1 MRKLKLFLTLL
12 FAAVLSAGQMWGDKS
27 TLTFTAACGGSG
39 TADNG
44 AVWTVTSDGTESSHD
59 ATKGIHYGTSSAQVK
74 YIQLSTGDITGTIT
88 QVKVNASTAS
98 GVSATVGVTIDGSAF
113 GGDPQSLSTTA
124 TPYTF
129 TGEASGDIVVL
140 ITKPSKAAKAIYCKS
155 IEVTYTTSSVVNVTS
170 VGLNKNV
177 INLNEDDQE
186 TLTATVL
193 PADATNKNVT
203 WTSDDEDVA
212 TVVDGVVTAVG
223 AGDAVITCKSV
234 ADNTKSATCN
244 VHVNSPYTKSKLIF
258 TAACGG
264 SGTAD
269 DDAEWTVTSDGT
281 ESVYDGTSG
290 IHYGTNSANVTYVR
304 LATSDITGEVAKV
317 VVNARD
323 AQATATISVTV
334 GGTAFTCA
342 SATATN
348 TSADYVFTGTG
359 SGEIV
364 VRVDRGSSMAKAIYV
379 KSVVVSYT
387 PAAIEVKKPTFSVEA
402 GPYLGAQSIE
412 ISCATSGAA
421 IYYTLDGNDPTS
433 GSTPYTD
440 AIDINETTTLKAI
453 AILGTTSS
461 PIATAA
467 YTIINTA
474 HAGTAED
481 PYFVAD
487 AKAVIDGIGTKA
499 DAYVSGKISQVDS
512 YDGTHKS
519 ITYWISA
526 DGKTTGQQLQ
536 VYSGKGLS
544 GADFSSVDDV
554 VAKATVVVKGT
565 LKKYNDVYEFD
576 YNNQLVSYEAPAEP
590 IVTLSPSSLNL
601 EAEGNG
607 TQEIT
612 LTATNFENEVNEI
625 TCAFYNTAACDG
637 EAISQPAWI
646 TNLTDNNSN
655 QVSFDVEDNDGDARQ
670 VWMKVTASD
679 GTNEA
684 YAVLA
689 ISQAKYTVDYAE
701 LPFEFDG
708 GRADI
713 ENTNGMTQSGLDSD
727 YGSSPK
733 LKFNST
739 GDVVIIKINA
749 NPGTLTYDIKGNSF
763 SGSTFTVQKSE
774 DGTNYTDIKTYT
786 ALGDK
791 QSESI
796 DNIGQAIRYVKFIYT
811 EKVQNGGNV
820 ALGNITI
827 SEYVAPVVKPTI
839 TTQPEGAEYTINDPA
854 AALTIVAEAGNGGT
868 LHYQWY
874 SNTTQSTE
882 GASTIGTDAATY
894 TPSTDALG
902 TIYYYC
908 VVAEDGAD
916 EETTSD
922 IVAVVVSESTPATV
936 TYELFSGD
944 LVAGDYVIC
953 SGTTALKNALA
964 TNTNYIGYETVT
976 VSEGAISNP
985 SEDLV
990 WHVAASGDYWT
1001 IYNVAATNYA
1011 ASTGAKNKGQVLTDI
1026 SGDNA
1031 DKALWATSGSSSYE
1045 FVNKANTAASV
1056 NANLRYNDTY
1066 GFACYSTSTGTALTL
1081 YKKKIEGQPATPTFS
1096 PAGGTYTSTQNVE
1109 IACATEEVTIHYTL
1123 DGTAPDENS
1132 TLYEGAISVSTN
1144 TTIKAIAIKNNI
1156 PSDVASSTYTFV
1168 TIDNEGTAE
1177 DPYTVADAHNAI
1189 LVGGDLSSKYVAGI
1203 ISHVDSY
1210 NSTYHSI
1217 TYWISDDGTTANQ
1230 LKVYSGKGIDG
1241 ANFNSVNDL
1250 AVNDIVVV
1258 KGTLM
1263 DYQNVHEFDKNNELV
1278 SLDKPAEPTVTLKQS
1293 GSVVTTLNFDATSVA
1308 NQAINVECTH
1318 FADAISS
1325 VTAKLYEESTCETE
1339 ITSGAWVTDITVSD
1353 NKDQVTF
1360 AVTDNAG
1367 DARQVWMKVM
1377 ASDNTHEAF
1386 ATLTISQVK
1395 SASASLPFA
1404 FDGGKADLANKSGM
1418 SQTGL
1423 GSDYSASPKLK
1434 FDGTGDYLI
1443 ISINEAPG
1451 KLTYDIKNNTFAD
1464 GTFTVQESADGETYT
1479 EVASHTDIVDT
1490 QNEEVDLNQ
1499 ATRFVKFIYTE
1510 KVSGNVGLGNIT
1522 ISQYVEPQYE
1532 PVRNGLTAGNYYTIC
1547 MEKNI
1552 TAVKNAT
1559 FWNLRYK
1566 NAEPATEVYLEEA
1579 TTIEAG
1585 KPYIFQAGATTLDV
1599 IYGTDSE
1606 DDPINNGALRGTF
1619 ENLTVSQLAA
1629 KDGDIYLLIQNAIR
1643 PNDNNYLNAH
1653 RAYIDYSALTV
1664 ETPVPAPGRRVR
1676 AIPMQSNVVTGC
1688 EEINASETPVKMMI
1702 DGQLFIIRGE
1712 KMYDTTGRLVK

>member
-1 MRKLKLFLTLL
+1 MRKLKLFLSMLML
-12 FAAVLSAGQMWGDKS
+12 IAFSVGNVWGAKS

-39 TADNG
+39 TADDNV
-44 AVWTVTSDGTESSHD
+44 AWTVTSDGTESSFD
-59 ATKGIHYGTSSAQVK
+59 NTKGIHYGTGGSAVG
-74 YIQLSTGDITGTIT
+74 YIRLNTSGISGTIT
-88 QVKVNASTAS
+88 QVVVNASAAS
-98 GVSATVGVTIDGSAF
+98 GVTASVTVSVGGENFTTTGSATSATV
-113 GGDPQSLSTTA
+113 STAA
-124 TPYTF
+124 TNYTF
-129 TGEASGDIVVL
+129 TGSGSGEIIVQL
-140 ITKPSKAAKAIYCKS
+140 AKGSKANKALYVKS
-155 IEVTYTTSSVVNVTS
+155 VEVTYTTSSVVNVES
-170 VGLNKNV
+170 VELDESS
-177 INLNEDDQE
+177 IILNEDETQ

-193 PADATNKNVT
+193 PGDATNKSVT
-203 WTSDDEDVA
+203 WTSDDEEVA
-212 TVVDGVVTAVG
+212 TVADGVVTAVG

-269 DDAEWTVTSDGT
+269 DGAEWTVTSDGT

-290 IHYGTNSANVTYVR
+290 IHYGTGSANVTYVQ

-364 VRVDRGSSMAKAIYV
+364 VRVDRGSSKSKAIYV
-379 KSVVVSYT
+379 KSLVVSYT
-387 PAAIEVKKPTFSVEA
+387 PAAVEVKKPTFTLATGS
-402 GPYLGAQSIE
+402 YLGAQSVE

-461 PIATAA
+461 AIASAT
-467 YTIINTA
+467 YTIINTE

-481 PYFVAD
+481 PYSVAD
-487 AKAVIDGIGTKA
+487 AKAVIDGIGTKEG
-499 DAYVSGKISQVDS
+499 AYVSGIISQVDS
-512 YDGTHKS
+512 YNSTYKS

-526 DGKTTGQQLQ
+526 DGTTSGQQLQ
-536 VYSGKGLS
+536 VYSGKGID

-565 LKKYNDVYEFD
+565 LKKHYGTYEFD
-576 YNNQLVSYEAPAEP
+576 YNNELVSYEAPAEP

-655 QVSFDVEDNDGDARQ
+655 QVSFDVEDNDGEARQ

-689 ISQAKYTVDYAE
+689 ISQAKYTVDYAT

-713 ENTNGMTQSGLDSD
+713 ENKNGMTQNGLGTD
-727 YGSSPK
+727 YNNSPK
-733 LKFNST
+733 LKFDGT
-739 GDVVIIKINA
+739 GDYVIIKINA
-749 NPGTLTYDIKGNSF
+749 APGTLTYDIKGNGF

-922 IVAVVVSESTPATV
+922 IIAVVVSESMPATV

-944 LVAGDYVIC
+944 LVEGDYVIYYSDGAMNTTVDNDRLQYAEVTPAEDKITNPDASIIWHIAQ
-953 SGTTALKNALA
+953 SG
-964 TNTNYIGYETVT
+964 E
-976 VSEGAISNP
+976 
-985 SEDLV
+985 
-990 WHVAASGDYWT
+990 YWT
-1001 IYNVAATNYA
+1001 IYNSDADAYA
-1011 ASTGAKNKGQVLTDI
+1011 ASTGAKNKAQMLADGTD
-1026 SGDNA
+1026 
-1031 DKALWATSGSSSYE
+1031 DKALWTVSGEATYE
-1045 FVNKANTAASV
+1045 FVNKQNTTNGV
-1056 NANLRYNDTY
+1056 NANLRKNGTY
-1066 GFACYSTSTGTALTL
+1066 GFACYSSTQSGTGPLTL

-1096 PAGGTYTSTQNVE
+1096 ISGGKYTSAQSVE
-1109 IACATEEVTIHYTL
+1109 LSCATEGAAIYYTT
-1123 DGTAPDENS
+1123 DGITTPTLES
-1132 TLYEGAISVSTN
+1132 TPYNGAISVSETM
-1144 TTIKAIAIKNNI
+1144 TIKAIAIKNEI
-1156 PSDVASSTYTFV
+1156 ASDVASATYTIV
-1168 TIDNEGTAE
+1168 AIEHEGTE
-1177 DPYTVADAHNAI
+1177 NDPYTIADARNAI
-1189 LVGGDLSSKYVAGI
+1189 DVYGELSDKYVAGI
-1203 ISHVDSY
+1203 ISQVDSY
-1210 NSTYHSI
+1210 NSTYKSI
-1217 TYWISDDGTTANQ
+1217 TYWISADGETTSPQ
-1230 LKVYSGKGIDG
+1230 LQVYSGKGLNG
-1241 ANFNSVNDL
+1241 ADFASKDDLQAGDIVIVKGALKLHNNSV
-1250 AVNDIVVV
+1250 
-1258 KGTLM
+1258 
-1263 DYQNVHEFDKNNELV
+1263 YEFDYNNQLV
-1278 SLDKPAEPTVTLKQS
+1278 SLVKPAVPTVTLKQS
-1293 GSVVTTLNFDATSVA
+1293 DVIVTALNVEAAEVA
-1308 NQAINVECTH
+1308 NQEIDIVCANFESQIT
-1318 FADAISS
+1318 S
-1325 VTAKLYEESTCETE
+1325 VNAKLYVESTCETE
-1339 ITSGAWVTDITVSD
+1339 ITSDAWVTDITVNGTS
-1353 NKDQVTF
+1353 QVTF
-1360 AVTDNAG
+1360 NVADNAG
-1367 DARQVWMKVM
+1367 DARQVWLKVTATGGTDE
-1377 ASDNTHEAF
+1377 ASAV
-1386 ATLTISQVK
+1386 LTISQAK
-1395 SASASLPFA
+1395 PDYATLPFT
-1404 FDGGKADLANKSGM
+1404 FDGVKADIANKAGM
-1418 SQTGL
+1418 SHSGL
-1423 GSDYSASPKLK
+1423 GSDYAASPKLK
-1434 FDGTGDYLI
+1434 FDNTDDYLI
-1443 ISINEAPG
+1443 IHINEAPG
-1451 KLTYDIKNNTFAD
+1451 KLTYDIKNNSFAD
-1464 GTFTVQESADGETYT
+1464 GIFTVQESADGETYT
-1479 EVASHTDIVDT
+1479 EVASHTEIVGT
-1490 QNEEVDLNQ
+1490 QNEEVDLKE
-1499 ATRFVKFIYTE
+1499 ATRYVKFIYTE
-1510 KVSGNVGLGNIT
+1510 KVTGNVGLGNIA
-1522 ISQYVEPQYE
+1522 ISEYVEPE
-1532 PVRNGLTAGNYYTIC
+1532 PPVVDYTEVRTDLTEGWYYTMC
-1547 MEKNI
+1547 LDRAV
-1552 TAVKNAT
+1552 TAVKAGSI
-1559 FWNLRYK
+1559 WRQARLR
-1566 NAEPATEVYLEEA
+1566 
-1579 TTIEAG
+1579 
-1585 KPYIFQAGATTLDV
+1585 
-1599 IYGTDSE
+1599 
-1606 DDPINNGALRGTF
+1606 
-1619 ENLTVSQLAA
+1619 
-1629 KDGDIYLLIQNAIR
+1629 LL
-1643 PNDNNYLNAH
+1643 
-1653 RAYIDYSALTV
+1653 
-1664 ETPVPAPGRRVR
+1664 TPV
-1676 AIPMQSNVVTGC
+1676 MQYW
-1688 EEINASETPVKMMI
+1688 
-1702 DGQLFIIRGE
+1702 L
-1712 KMYDTTGRLVK
+1712 L